1 MTDKMKPDELEERVE
16 IDESEDE
23 AEGED
28 ARDDRDYMPK
38 FIVRLLDNP
47 PLLPGECPG
56 EFEQLYEH
64 FEYSHLGRAK
74 TVIEHIIVYNGTM
87 LAWEL
92 MRYQRMKV
100 SATLNQQRV
109 AVESLF
115 RKTHEGA
122 LMEGAASG
130 LRAAASRSADGWFRD
145 PADRARAAKRFEAAG
160 YASDAVEAEAFQ
172 RSLPTLATIDN
183 LIASAQKRLMSF
195 LKDLESRYG
204 ARGKEARLN
213 AAQGAR
219 VSRQKKTKK

>member
-1 MTDKMKPDELEERVE
+1 MVAGEISVKIILAGNPDH
-16 IDESEDE
+16 
-23 AEGED
+23 
-28 ARDDRDYMPK
+28 RDYMPK

-92 MRYQRMKV
+92 MRYQRMKG

-145 PADRARAAKRFEAAG
+145 PTDRARAAKR
-160 YASDAVEAEAFQ
+160 Y
-172 RSLPTLATIDN
+172 

-195 LKDLESRYG
+195 LKDLEGRYG
-204 ARGKEARLN
+204 ARGKQARLN
-213 AAQGAR
+213 AAQGPRA
-219 VSRQKKTKK
+219 SRHKKTKK